1 MFNLF
6 FDKHLTPFRMVAP
19 SNAPSPDL
27 RGLTQPQKNIRI
39 TNHQQN
45 WNCDFG
51 LECCFKSQHFR
62 TGATNNCWAPG
73 SIIAA
78 GAWVPG
84 KGQELHREAQECCP
98 DSEEEYCDL
107 IWLYDVLRNALCI
120 RKTPKPVHESIH
132 KSTKF
137 RKPLACIRV
146 EAKEWKVIGL
156 SDSEWA
162 FWAGMWMLHEA
173 AVASLTHQ
181 GILRDL
187 GMLPRSIYIF
197 STSRWKG
204 LLNNMADIYDVKTP
218 TFLKQSLH
226 RKRFQTICDLE
237 LVVSACSVCR
247 CALGF
252 SKSVHVFWQKNMCI
266 HGCMLQTPYMLHVCI
281 SSEKQYIYI
290 LMACS
295 LNADWGKP
303 QSNTIL
309 EEDKKNRIM
318 LAGYERTAQKN
329 HTTLY
334 QLQLES
340 CHFNCIILSS
350 VQTMHGGAGQPL
362 LDHLEQRVGDGAA
375 CH

>member
-1 MFNLF
+1 
-6 FDKHLTPFRMVAP
+6 MVAP

-98 DSEEEYCDL
+98 DSEEECCDL

-120 RKTPKPVHESIH
+120 RKTAQPVHESIH
-132 KSTKF
+132 KFTKF

-173 AVASLTHQ
+173 VASLTYQ

-187 GMLPRSIYIF
+187 GMLPRSIVF

-204 LLNNMADIYDVKTP
+204 LLHNMADISDVKTP
-218 TFLKQSLH
+218 TFLKQSLR
-226 RKRFQTICDLE
+226 RKRFQTNCDLE

-266 HGCMLQTPYMLHVCI
+266 RRLHAADSVHTACVHFKW
-281 SSEKQYIYI
+281 ETIYI

-309 EEDKKNRIM
+309 FEDDKKNRIM
-318 LAGYERTAQKN
+318 LAGYECTAQRN

-334 QLQLES
+334 QLQLDI

-350 VQTMHGGAGQPL
+350 GQTMHGGAGQPL